1 MEISQLKNLPLL
13 ESPLSVKASIS
24 GRGREKRE
32 HGMMFVSLT
41 SAIYTAVLYQVDGV
55 LETVDAVD
63 CGIEWLWWVEISK
76 QI

>member
-1 MEISQLKNLPLL
+1 
-13 ESPLSVKASIS
+13 
-24 GRGREKRE
+24 
-32 HGMMFVSLT
+32 MMFVSLT